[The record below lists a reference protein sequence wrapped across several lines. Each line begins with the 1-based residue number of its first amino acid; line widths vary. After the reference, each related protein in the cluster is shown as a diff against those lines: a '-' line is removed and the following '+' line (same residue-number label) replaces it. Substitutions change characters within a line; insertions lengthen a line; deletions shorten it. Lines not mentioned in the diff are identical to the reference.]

1 MSSTIGTGLQAGHA
15 EPSRVHADRLSLV
28 TAETAMSGFNWLD
41 KSAITIDRVDAVA
54 VYQNEYGEIVIRQQG
69 YADDEDSVVVI
80 PRSRVDDLILALR
93 NEVSE

>member
-1 MSSTIGTGLQAGHA
+1 MSSTIGTGWPAGQAS
-15 EPSRVHADRLSLV
+15 PSRVHADRLLLA

-69 YADDEDSVVVI
+69 YADDEDSVVVV

-93 NEVSE
+93 NEASE